1 MTSLSWV
8 DSRGPL
14 RSLVS
19 RESPASLHETK
30 KVSSFFFH
38 IRLYRFFF
46 FLRFIFEMPFLLTD
60 ALLPF
65 PLSLLSEGHHI
76 SSTPLCVFAV
86 AAITAYCSFYYY
98 HYCVWMCVLCSS
110 VSSLSPLIRGRSSF
124 PFFFL
129 FNGPVRKREG
139 KHRASI
145 HLRCLHGLKL
155 VTMTEAFFFPLA
167 QQRRVPHLQHPQ
179 ELGRERQ
186 RRRRCGAAG
195 VFSGGGGEARG

>member
-1 MTSLSWV
+1 MIRQHTVYLAATHPYLAAFFLFSFFFFACGTSMTSLSWV

-14 RSLVS
+14 RSLVT

-124 PFFFL
+124 PFFFFYL
-129 FNGPVRKREG
+129 MGLLGRGRGNIGQ
-139 KHRASI
+139 ASI
-145 HLRCLHGLKL
+145 
-155 VTMTEAFFFPLA
+155 
-167 QQRRVPHLQHPQ
+167 
-179 ELGRERQ
+179 
-186 RRRRCGAAG
+186 
-195 VFSGGGGEARG
+195 